1 MDGDRGWIIDG
12 SNDLWVSSVKNR
24 IEQENCMQGKK
35 ARLDAKKIGLC
46 WAAKLLFLYANQ

>member
-12 SNDLWVSSVKNR
+12 SNDIWVSSVKNG
-24 IEQENCMQGKK
+24 IEQENCMQGKR

-46 WAAKLLFLYANQ
+46 WAAKLLLLYANQ